1 MGGTRCRL
9 KLQAQPACTCQARP
23 LRVNRFVSIHP
34 SPFLLA
40 KRVVMTI
47 FQLPCGTFFFFRYFL
62 KRKRGSVPGVYPF
75 CIDLA
80 NVDHT
85 YLVLCLCKK
94 QRPKPTSSIWSQ
106 CLEPQSVWEYAGT
119 KKKNNCQAECHD
131 LPHFKYC
138 LRVGKKLLQST
149 SSCSWQLH
157 QEGKSWKVDEKL
169 DRSIMSSGTL
179 QV

>member
-1 MGGTRCRL
+1 MHVPGSSSESQQVC
-9 KLQAQPACTCQARP
+9 
-23 LRVNRFVSIHP
+23 IHP
-34 SPFLLA
+34 SIPFSPGQTGGNDNLLVA
-40 KRVVMTI
+40 
-47 FQLPCGTFFFFRYFL
+47 LWDFFFFRYFL
-62 KRKRGSVPGVYPF
+62 KRKGGSVPGVYPF

-80 NVDHT
+80 NVDRT

-106 CLEPQSVWEYAGT
+106 CLEPQSVWEYAGI